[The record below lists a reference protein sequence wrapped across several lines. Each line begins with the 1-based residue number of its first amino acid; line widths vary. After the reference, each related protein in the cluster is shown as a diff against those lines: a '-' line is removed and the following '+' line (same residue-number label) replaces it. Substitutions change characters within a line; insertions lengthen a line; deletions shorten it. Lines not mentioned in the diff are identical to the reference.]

1 MSIKRAKQMSES
13 IEVGIILALAGG
25 FMDAY
30 SYLCRNHVFANAQ
43 TGNILLLGIHLA
55 ERNWSDAV
63 RYFFPIVSFILGI
76 ALADMVKMK
85 MSNCNIVHWR
95 QIAVVCETVILIGV
109 SLIPQRWNLY
119 ANSFTSLACGIQV
132 ESFRKIHGQG
142 IATTMC
148 IGNLRSATQNMCEYF
163 DSKNKTAARR
173 GLLYYGIIFSF
184 VIGAVMG
191 NVMIQLWKEKAI
203 AVCGGILLLTVVLMG
218 IDRENSEDSNG
229 SDE

>member
-76 ALADMVKMK
+76 ALADMVK
-85 MSNCNIVHWR
+85 N
-95 QIAVVCETVILIGV
+95 
-109 SLIPQRWNLY
+109 
-119 ANSFTSLACGIQV
+119 
-132 ESFRKIHGQG
+132 
-142 IATTMC
+142 
-148 IGNLRSATQNMCEYF
+148 
-163 DSKNKTAARR
+163 
-173 GLLYYGIIFSF
+173 
-184 VIGAVMG
+184 
-191 NVMIQLWKEKAI
+191 
-203 AVCGGILLLTVVLMG
+203 
-218 IDRENSEDSNG
+218 ED
-229 SDE
+229 E